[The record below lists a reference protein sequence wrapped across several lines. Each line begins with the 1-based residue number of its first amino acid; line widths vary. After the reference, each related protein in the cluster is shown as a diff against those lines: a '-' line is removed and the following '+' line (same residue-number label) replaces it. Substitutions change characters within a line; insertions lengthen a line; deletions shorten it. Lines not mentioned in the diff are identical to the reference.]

1 MLVVG
6 LTGGIATGK
15 STVARMLAERGAA
28 VLDADALVH
37 ELQAPGTEVYRA
49 ILAAFG
55 PEILA
60 PDGTLDRE
68 KLGARVFADPEAR
81 RALEAIVHP
90 ALAAEIARR
99 VGALRRGGRT
109 SLCVLEAALL
119 VEGGRRGI
127 VERVVVVT
135 APEVEQVARLRAKV
149 GLGEEEAWRRVRS
162 QLRSAVKAR
171 HADHVLVNDG
181 DLASLARQAA
191 GLAEV
196 LLREAT
202 AGQKTP

>member
-37 ELQAPGTEVYRA
+37 ELQAPGTEVHRA
-49 ILAAFG
+49 ILATFG

-68 KLGARVFADPEAR
+68 KLGARVFTDPEAR
-81 RALEAIVHP
+81 R
-90 ALAAEIARR
+90 
-99 VGALRRGGRT
+99 
-109 SLCVLEAALL
+109 VLEAALL
-119 VEGGRRGI
+119 VEGGPRGI
-127 VERVVVVT
+127 VDRVVVIT
-135 APEVEQVARLRAKV
+135 APEAEQVARLRAKV
-149 GLGEEEAWRRVRS
+149 GLSEEEAWRRVRA
-162 QLRSAVKAR
+162 QLPSAVKAR
-171 HADHVLVNDG
+171 RADHVLVNDG
-181 DLASLARQAA
+181 NLASLARQVA

-196 LLREAT
+196 LLREAAT
-202 AGQKTP
+202 G